1 MEPSPPVP
9 RPPAPAP
16 LPAGTA
22 TGFATPHPSVRA
34 RPFFA
39 DKNKAFWQL
48 QTAGWGG
55 YLVLR
60 TATALANSFPFESVI
75 RLVFQVATG
84 YSLTLLLA
92 AIYRSVIHRS
102 NAVRGSASL
111 IAMLM
116 AAITYALID
125 AWMNSAINR
134 TGTTLDLKD
143 LVAYLTLDFTVVAAW
158 SALYYAINFYLIVEE
173 QVDEMQRLEVQAASA
188 QLAMLR
194 YQLNPHFLFN
204 TLNSISTLVLLAQTE
219 RASAMLQRLSSFLRF
234 TLVNEP
240 TGTVT
245 LEQEVDTLKLY
256 LEIEKMRFDT
266 RLRTAFDIE
275 PEALKA
281 RLPSLL
287 LQPLVENAIKYAVTP
302 QEEGAQIDVSA
313 RLVQDDIR
321 VVVSDTGPGL
331 PGEADAMSL
340 STGVGLANIRDRL
353 AQAYG
358 EAATMDA
365 GPLEDGG
372 YRVVL
377 TWPFDTQGAQRK
389 VAQ

>member
-1 MEPSPPVP
+1 MDPSPPAP
-9 RPPAPAP
+9 RVS
-16 LPAGTA
+16 AGSTA
-22 TGFATPHPSVRA
+22 KRPSAFA

-39 DKNKAFWQL
+39 DKNQAFWQL

-60 TATALANSFPFESVI
+60 TATAFANSFPLESLI

-92 AIYRSVIHRS
+92 VVYRSVIHRS

-111 IAMLM
+111 AAMLM
-116 AAITYALID
+116 AAVTYALID
-125 AWMNSAINR
+125 AWMYSAINR
-134 TGTTLDLKD
+134 TGTTLDLKN

-173 QVDEMQRLEVQAASA
+173 QVDELQRLEVQAASA

-204 TLNSISTLVLLAQTE
+204 TLNSISTLVLLTQTE

-245 LEQEVDTLKLY
+245 LEQEVETLKLY

-266 RLRTAFDIE
+266 RLRTVFDIE
-275 PEALKA
+275 PDALKA

-287 LQPLVENAIKYAVTP
+287 LQPLVENAIKYAVSP

-313 RLVQDDIR
+313 RLVGDDVR

-340 STGVGLANIRDRL
+340 SMGVGLVNIRDRL

-365 GPLEDGG
+365 GPLESGG

-377 TWPFDTQGAQRK
+377 TWPFDIEGAQRK
-389 VAQ
+389 VAA